1 MDLWGNLKDFSL
13 PDVIQLVGFG
23 RKTGVLSVE
32 YDTGSSMLFFQDG
45 HVVHAK
51 NGSLEG
57 EQAVYELF
65 HVLEGEF
72 KFQADKEA
80 PRQTI
85 HMDPT
90 NLVMEAARLLDESS
104 RVAQEQEELEKE
116 EAKLAEEQATIA
128 QSEAEA
134 IDAAIFTEEAE
145 PVAEPKA
152 EPKAKAQAKAKT
164 ATKVKA
170 APEIVEEPEPQKAQ
184 EPPTKSDAA
193 IDEGEYIRAE
203 DLLPDGG
210 LFEEDFEGA
219 STEAQ
224 TPGLSADDVR
234 KQIKVLLD
242 QRFSRDAKRLMQ
254 AVDKCGDTFEDFE
267 QLSVRVVRFV
277 SAFVD
282 PASANALGDEIRQ
295 IIDRLD
301 INS

>member
-1 MDLWGNLKDFSL
+1 LDLWGNLKDFSL

-57 EQAVYELF
+57 EEAVYELF

-104 RVAQEQEELEKE
+104 RLAMEQEE
-116 EAKLAEEQATIA
+116 EEQAQKEAAAAAVAAAVIPEASPAPKKEAKPKAKPTAPKETEKKA
-128 QSEAEA
+128 Q
-134 IDAAIFTEEAE
+134 
-145 PVAEPKA
+145 PKA
-152 EPKAKAQAKAKT
+152 EPQQ
-164 ATKVKA
+164 
-170 APEIVEEPEPQKAQ
+170 PQKAADKV
-184 EPPTKSDAA
+184 EPSQ
-193 IDEGEYIRAE
+193 DEGEYIRAE

-210 LFEEDFEGA
+210 LFDEEFEGA

-224 TPGLSADDVR
+224 TPGISADEVR
-234 KQIKVLLD
+234 KQIKALLD
-242 QRFSRDAKRLMQ
+242 ERFNRDAKRLMQ

-282 PASANALGDEIRQ
+282 PASANALGEEIRQ
-295 IIDRLD
+295 IIGQLD
-301 INS
+301 ISS